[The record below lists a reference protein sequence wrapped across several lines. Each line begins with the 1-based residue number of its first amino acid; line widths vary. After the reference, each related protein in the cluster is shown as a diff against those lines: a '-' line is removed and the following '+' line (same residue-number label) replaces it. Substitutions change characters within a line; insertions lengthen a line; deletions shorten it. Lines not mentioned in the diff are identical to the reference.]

1 VAKMGAML
9 KTAGIAVVALGVG
22 MGGALGAMHFLG
34 GTVASA
40 HAETPPQMAAPIY
53 FAPLDDITVSMPPA
67 AGEPAD
73 AYVDIGIQFAT
84 HDQKAVDAF
93 TALEPIVKAN
103 VLALL
108 MAQSTAGLQSEP
120 SRSAIIAQ
128 CLQIANATVEK
139 NANYQAPPFINGYIT
154 NLMVQSSD

>member
-1 VAKMGAML
+1 ML

-40 HAETPPQMAAPIY
+40 HAETPPQKSGPIL
-53 FAPLDDITVSMPPA
+53 FAPLDDITVSIPPA
-67 AGEPAD
+67 AGEPPD
-73 AYVDIGIQFAT
+73 SYVDIGIQFAT

-108 MAQSTAGLQSEP
+108 MAQNTESLQSEP
-120 SRSAIIAQ
+120 DRSAIIAK
-128 CLQIANATVEK
+128 CLDIANSVVEK
-139 NANYQAPPFINGYIT
+139 NANYQSAPFIGGYVT